1 MRKRLGDRDVPV
13 PPPLQEVHLLVTP
26 LQVLNARGNKAIGFL
41 PMHPL
46 ELLALTTTSD
56 EHVQEIIGETP
67 DRKGKKVSLET
78 YNKAALE
85 GENII
90 PPFLRVDMATGEV
103 KAHEGRH
110 RSGALYRA
118 DPEALL
124 WVAIELLDKW
134 GYAIYYEEE
143 PYPSMKKRYL
153 DEEDVPKIF
162 IGQFRPIE
170 VEVDP
175 STMWLIKR

>member
-1 MRKRLGDRDVPV
+1 MRKRLGDREIPV

-26 LQVLNARGNKAIGFL
+26 LQVQNARGNKAVGFL

-56 EHVQEIIGETP
+56 EHIEEITGKAA
-67 DRKGKKVSLET
+67 DRKGKKVPIEA
-78 YNKAALE
+78 YNQSALE

-90 PPFLRVDMATGEV
+90 PPFLRVEMATGIV

-118 DPEALL
+118 DPHALL

-134 GYAIYYEEE
+134 GYAMYYEES
-143 PYPSMKKRYL
+143 PYPEMKKRYL
-153 DEEDVPKIF
+153 DEKDVPEIF
-162 IGQFRPIE
+162 VGQFRPIE